1 MKQTTKTSRTAG
13 YLEKMFRALN
23 RDFFPGE
30 EITEPIITLQSTPRA
45 YGHVSVAK
53 VWERKGENAH
63 ELNISTDSLKRPI
76 EDIAATMLHEM
87 VHLYNMEHGVKD
99 TSNNGV
105 YHNKRFKEEAEKRG
119 LIIGHAEKYG
129 WTITTPS
136 DRLLEWVINEGWTEI
151 EMERGLALFG
161 VGGTGGKDGKG
172 VEVPGTPGKRPSSTR
187 KYQCPCCG
195 QSVRAT
201 KEVNIICGNC
211 HEQMQ
216 KV

>member
-76 EDIAATMLHEM
+76 EDIAATMLHEYERNIL
-87 VHLYNMEHGVKD
+87 HRKADNQHKSILRHG
-99 TSNNGV
+99 
-105 YHNKRFKEEAEKRG
+105 
-119 LIIGHAEKYG
+119 
-129 WTITTPS
+129 
-136 DRLLEWVINEGWTEI
+136 
-151 EMERGLALFG
+151 
-161 VGGTGGKDGKG
+161 
-172 VEVPGTPGKRPSSTR
+172 TR
-187 KYQCPCCG
+187 KHILPG
-195 QSVRAT
+195 HVP
-201 KEVNIICGNC
+201 
-211 HEQMQ
+211 
-216 KV
+216 